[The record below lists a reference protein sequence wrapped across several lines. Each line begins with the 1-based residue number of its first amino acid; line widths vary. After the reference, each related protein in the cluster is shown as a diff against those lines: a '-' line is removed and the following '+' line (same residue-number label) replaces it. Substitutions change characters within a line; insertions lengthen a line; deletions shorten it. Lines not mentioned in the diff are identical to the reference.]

1 MPDPFINPTAVLLIA
16 HGSRRQE
23 ANEDLIAL
31 ARQLRE
37 EGTYPIVEYAFLELA
52 SPSIPQGA
60 AACVEQGAVQV
71 LMMPWFLSAGRHV
84 ADDLSEFCQQ
94 FSEEY
99 PETSFTVCPPLG
111 LHPAM
116 LTIIND
122 RLQEAQQLWPKL

>member
-1 MPDPFINPTAVLLIA
+1 MPDPFSNPTAVLLIA

-23 ANEDLIAL
+23 ANADLIEL
-31 ARQLRE
+31 ATQLRNQ
-37 EGTYPIVEYAFLELA
+37 GTYPIVQYAFLELA
-52 SPSIPQGA
+52 EPSIPQGA

-71 LMMPWFLSAGRHV
+71 LMMPWFLSSGRHV
-84 ADDLSEFCQQ
+84 ADDLTEFCRQ

-99 PETSFTVCPPLG
+99 PHASFHVCEPLG

-122 RLQEAQQLWPKL
+122 RLQEAQE